1 MNKERVMKNKRFAFV
16 LTIALAFA
24 SCASSQQRLAKER
37 EKDPQYQYEK
47 AVVCMQAGLVDE
59 AFKYLNQALLLDPRH
74 ALALNLLGLAHMMK
88 GNALE
93 AVKAYEK
100 CLQVNPSFSEGHN
113 NLGTAYQELG
123 SVDKAEEEYKK
134 AFALDQNYN
143 ASYNLAKIYFLKKD
157 MNTALDY
164 VQKSLQKY
172 SRSVIAWNLQGL
184 IYDEQGKLDEAL
196 GSYQQGLKLAPA
208 ELNVSYN
215 LGVTYFKKEDY
226 AKSQEIVEKIL
237 RTLAQTP
244 PNAQNQDLKSKTNDL
259 LKRIKEA
266 TKK

>member
-1 MNKERVMKNKRFAFV
+1 MKNKTGAV
-16 LTIALAFA
+16 ALIIGLMFT
-24 SCASSQQRLAKER
+24 SCATSQQRLAKER

-47 AVVCMQAGLVDE
+47 AVVCMQAGLFDE
-59 AFKYLNQALLLDPRH
+59 AFKYLNQTLTLDPRH

-88 GNALE
+88 GNAAE
-93 AVKAYEK
+93 AVKAFER
-100 CLQVNPSFSEGHN
+100 CLAINSGFSEGHN

-123 SVDKAEEEYKK
+123 SLDRAEEEYQK

-143 ASYNLAKIYFLKKD
+143 ASYNLAKLYFLKKNMD
-157 MNTALDY
+157 MALDY
-164 VQKSLQKY
+164 VRKSLQKY

-184 IYDEQGKLDEAL
+184 IYDEQGKLDEAIS
-196 GSYQQGLKLAPA
+196 SYQEALKLAHD

-215 LGVTYFKKEDY
+215 LGVAYFKKENY
-226 AKSQEIVEKIL
+226 AKAQEIMDRIL
-237 RTLAQTP
+237 SGLAQTP
-244 PNAQNQDLKSKTNDL
+244 PSAQAQDLRTKANEL